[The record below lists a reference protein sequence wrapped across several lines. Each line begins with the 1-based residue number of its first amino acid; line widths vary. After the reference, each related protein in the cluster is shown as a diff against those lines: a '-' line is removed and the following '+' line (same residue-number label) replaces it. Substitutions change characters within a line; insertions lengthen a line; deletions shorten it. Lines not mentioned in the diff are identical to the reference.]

1 MASEYP
7 WVPGFDDLA
16 EGFGARGFRI
26 ETDDEVEETLRAA
39 YEYDGPS
46 VVDAHVDPEED
57 VYPIVPSGGDNA
69 KFAMNEAQLEEL

>member
-7 WVPGFDDLA
+7 WVPEFDILA

-26 ETDDEVEETLRAA
+26 ETYDEIDETLRAA

-57 VYPIVPSGGDNA
+57 VYPIVPSGGNNT